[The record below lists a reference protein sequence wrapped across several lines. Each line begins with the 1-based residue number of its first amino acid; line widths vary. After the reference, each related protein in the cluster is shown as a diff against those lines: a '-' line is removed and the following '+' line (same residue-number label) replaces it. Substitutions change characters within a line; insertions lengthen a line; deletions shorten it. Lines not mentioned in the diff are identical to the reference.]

1 MSLYRKSGCCGVE
14 RGVRETQFHEGFLNL
29 KYWSSDDKLLTMIIP
44 IRCFTCG
51 KIVGNKWEAYLGLL
65 QAEYTEGDAL
75 DALGLKRYCCR
86 RMLLSHVDLIEKLL
100 NYAPLEK

>member
-1 MSLYRKSGCCGVE
+1 MTLTSTPQNVQNIPHNKCNVRSIRTDISLFILFEYFE
-14 RGVRETQFHEGFLNL
+14 L
-29 KYWSSDDKLLTMIIP
+29 KMIIP

-51 KIVGNKWEAYLGLL
+51 KVIGNKWESYLGLL
-65 QAEYTEGDAL
+65 SAEYTEGDAL

-86 RMLLSHVDLIEKLL
+86 RMLLGHVDLIEKLL

>member
-1 MSLYRKSGCCGVE
+1 MFALRLSVSKTKAPVDRIK
-14 RGVRETQFHEGFLNL
+14 
-29 KYWSSDDKLLTMIIP
+29 MIIP
-44 IRCFTCG
+44 VRCFTCG

-86 RMLLSHVDLIEKLL
+86 RMLLAHVDLIEKLL